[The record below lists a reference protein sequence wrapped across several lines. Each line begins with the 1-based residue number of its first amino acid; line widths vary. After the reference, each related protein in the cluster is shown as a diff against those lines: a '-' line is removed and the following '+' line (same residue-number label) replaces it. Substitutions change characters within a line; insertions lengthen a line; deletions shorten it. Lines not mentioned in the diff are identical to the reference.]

1 MPRPLPLLHLRG
13 DPGAAERKGQAP
25 YLSPDEILDL
35 ARDGAALG
43 CAEALFTLGDRP
55 EDRWPEARAWLDE
68 QGYDST
74 LAYVRAMAIRVLEET
89 GLLPHLTPA

>member
-1 MPRPLPLLHLRG
+1 MFTL
-13 DPGAAERKGQAP
+13 DEDA
-25 YLSPDEILDL
+25 DEIVEIA
-35 ARDGAALG
+35 ARGARLG

-74 LAYVRAMAIRVLEET
+74 LAYVHAHRISIS
-89 GLLPHLTPA
+89 PASSPFLFQC